1 MLDNF
6 ESYMEDSPM
15 KTFGE
20 IYKLQNLIKKPTCF
34 KSQENNTCID
44 LVSKVHMICNQRNFV
59 IYFVNIEISVL
70 HFRKNLKRIILQI

>member
-1 MLDNF
+1 
-6 ESYMEDSPM
+6 MEDSPM

>member
-6 ESYMEDSPM
+6 ESYMEDSPI

-34 KSQENNTCID
+34 KNQENNTCID
-44 LVSKVHMICNQRNFV
+44 LVLKIHMFCNHINFV

-70 HFRKNLKRIILQI
+70 HFRKNLKGIISQI

>member
-20 IYKLQNLIKKPTCF
+20 IYKLQNLIKKPACF
-34 KSQENNTCID
+34 KNQENNTCID
-44 LVSKVHMICNQRNFV
+44 LVSKIHMICNQRNFV